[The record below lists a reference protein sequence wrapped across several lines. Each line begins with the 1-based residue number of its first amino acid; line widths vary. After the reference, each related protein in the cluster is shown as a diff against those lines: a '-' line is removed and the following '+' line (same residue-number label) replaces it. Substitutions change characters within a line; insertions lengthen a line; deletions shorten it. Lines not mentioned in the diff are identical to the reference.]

1 MLSYLKGTAIAIQKI
16 ANGRVMLTVE
26 VNQIGYDLQ
35 IPPRMVQQLPAMGES
50 IQVFTHLQVREDQ
63 LVLYGFGSA
72 AERDLYRQLVSVSG
86 IGSQLAIALLDTLG
100 ISDLVQAIVTGNTK
114 VLIQTPGVGKK
125 TAERIALEL
134 KTKLAQWHQQSGLG
148 TTSTAGLTPT
158 LQEDVEMTLLAL
170 GYTPTEVMSALT
182 SLSQDAE
189 LSADTDADEWIR
201 RAIAVLSNNLG
212 V

>member
-1 MLSYLKGTAIAIQKI
+1 MFSYFKGLVVGVQKI
-16 ANGRVMLTVE
+16 AKGRVILTVE

-35 IPPRMVQQLPAMGES
+35 IPPRMVQQLPPVGES

-63 LVLYGFGSA
+63 WILYGFGSA
-72 AERDLYRQLVSVSG
+72 AERDLYRQLVSVNG

-100 ISDLVQAIVTGNTK
+100 ISDLVQAIVTDNTK
-114 VLIQTPGVGKK
+114 MLIQTPGVGKK

-134 KTKLAQWHQQSGLG
+134 RTKLAEWHQRSGLG
-148 TTSTAGLTPT
+148 TTPTAGLKPA

-170 GYTPTEVMSALT
+170 GYTPNEVMDALT
-182 SLSQDAE
+182 TLSQDSN

-201 RAIAVLSNNLG
+201 RAIAVLS
-212 V
+212 

>member
-1 MLSYLKGTAIAIQKI
+1 MFSYFKGLVVGVQKI
-16 ANGRVMLTVE
+16 AKGRVILTVE

-35 IPPRMVQQLPAMGES
+35 IPPRMVQQLPPIGEP

-63 LVLYGFGSA
+63 WILYGFGSA
-72 AERDLYRQLVSVSG
+72 AERDLYRELVSVNG

-100 ISDLVQAIVTGNTK
+100 ISDLVQAIVTDNTK
-114 VLIQTPGVGKK
+114 MLIQTPGVGKK

-134 KTKLAQWHQQSGLG
+134 RTKLAEWHQRSGLG
-148 TTSTAGLTPT
+148 STPTAGLKPA

-170 GYTPTEVMSALT
+170 GYTPNEVMDALT
-182 SLSQDAE
+182 TLSQDSN

-201 RAIAVLSNNLG
+201 RAIGVLT
-212 V
+212 